1 MSYPA
6 DLSGPSMLR
15 PVMVPPPPPPP
26 PPAPSAPPP
35 SAAEAE
41 ANSAAQR
48 QRELAELQA
57 RLQQMREQIAA
68 MLERLRQAQEAEAA
82 ARQQAEAARET
93 AERSQSRD
101 DIAKAETAEA
111 TAATRKAELNEA
123 ALELDA
129 HDKRIALDEA
139 RAEALREPGPRNQAK
154 VDTAQAAYDDAQ
166 QLHGVA
172 VADVAAK
179 RADAELAAAD
189 RAVTALA
196 PPGSDPSKLDA
207 ADRQALTEARET
219 AAAARR
225 QSDSAATTLETE
237 WRRYERD
244 AAQRE
249 LTRTGRELEQ
259 AGAARDR
266 ARTEGDAAALQRA
279 DDAYG
284 AALDAWWVAD
294 RQAVAAQ
301 ALWDAQVA
309 ANDLAA
315 KEEQHR
321 VDETRA
327 NQCLV
332 EPPEVRQ
339 ARQTLEQRNTAAQT
353 ALAEAQS
360 AKDDQAARKALRDR
374 AAGIDTEYREAQ
386 TGLGQARTA
395 YEGAADPDAREKAR
409 IAYADAQDRMQA
421 ARGDHDAL
429 QALRHSQQADA
440 ALVEGL
446 RAREKGGTGALDEG
460 RIATLRES
468 ASQARAN
475 VQGTVANADGDAA
488 DARREGRTDEW
499 RKDGGAAQR
508 ALPTAD
514 EAAANAAQTYEA
526 TVRRPGAT
534 RQEIDT
540 ARERRDETRLAQA
553 LAHDRSDA
561 LAATE
566 ARRAAEGEYALAL
579 EAHRTHDFSASG
591 PAGPTGP
598 FTPSGPSRP
607 SGPSGPLAPSTQ
619 PPGSLPGTAP
629 SLSTSPLLTPNLGAP
644 NLGEAARPA
653 PWTVLPGGGDPAAG
667 NATGDKPSAPSPSA
681 TSSTPASSA
690 TPTTSN
696 AAPLL
701 APPGSPPVAVKENGR
716 WYVQYP
722 AQFSA
727 PSLTQYGSYPASST
741 TLSIPGQGPARVEMD
756 PVTAR
761 VWEAHAQLQSAIA
774 AEDTAWRDYETLNQD
789 AQAIAQ
795 ARRDGN
801 AAANANANANANG
814 ANGPNGPNTNNAN
827 NANNDPEL
835 TRLTAQVDTD
845 HRALLAALGARF
857 EAEDRARD
865 RGVDA
870 DKDETVIS
878 TGEALERARATAS
891 ASAAELERY
900 RSERDSGAA
909 SDDVE
914 RLRNEHQAWKQEHP
928 YLREQDAPTWAPLQ
942 QALDNEDAARQQL
955 VQEAAQ
961 AGAAQETRALTATL
975 TPEQREDPAALYEL
989 FVSEPRAMAQGVI
1002 NQHYVDYGGRPY
1014 EMAGRTHARN
1024 MAGLA
1029 LGIPPEVQLA
1039 GDADAQTETLRK
1051 QDIFAGID
1059 DDYADML
1066 DVVAD
1071 QLIEQGGEHARVTLL
1086 PVVYASRER
1095 GITRTMLFKVETD
1108 QGPRF
1113 VDEAGRA
1120 YDDLK
1125 DYRENNTLPAADAV
1139 LAMPRDGEFTVDSK
1153 GNIELEIGDARI
1165 ESGWE
1170 SFRRKTHLDTVAAGV
1185 GIVAGVVLVVGS
1197 GGALAPVAMA
1207 AAGAATAYGV
1217 GTSAASIADQISHGQ
1232 SWNPDKNPQ
1241 MLIDG
1246 LNILAAALGVR
1257 AGVAG
1262 VSAAR
1267 SGQRALV
1274 AESRGLTDEAS
1285 QLALRTQALQQ
1296 QATRSGRQ
1304 ALAVGA
1310 GTYGYTAYSA
1320 VSNWE
1325 NMTPGERATTRT
1337 QLLLGG
1343 VQFMINPVS
1352 GRWIRQGATGAL
1364 AGTRHVATAW
1374 RGTVAG
1380 LDRGAQALST
1390 LAMPLRN
1397 AAQTPLAAAR
1407 MRLGQWQDTLA
1418 QRLPSLSRLAGL
1430 PGLRGLRGL
1439 PGLPG
1444 SARRQGTDPAGA
1456 ARPPATPGPSAAQPR
1471 TETPPHGY
1479 PVARTRWR
1487 AVQDRL
1493 SRVDTLGMLN
1503 WLDAGRRGAAQA
1515 IGKQRDAEAKLVRV
1529 ARETAFED
1537 GHALHRWLSGP
1548 MRQQMRQ
1555 IEARAQSQLARL
1567 RWETDA
1573 ARQQAIVRDL
1583 RRLDTAAQR
1592 LATSWHPLLAI
1603 GLRQELR
1610 RLAANQRDFKGAD
1623 TVLTPRAEATRHLRG
1638 ELQQWRAALPAR
1650 QAAVSRDAG
1659 NVVHAQALV
1668 SRIASHRTALT
1679 DGAALVSKTLDA
1691 MRANRDAVLDYV
1703 PKGATKPVRASIEG
1717 DIHAVAPRRSADP
1730 AAGMPALPP
1739 RWRRA
1744 VAASLRQRFR
1754 MGMADAGTGL
1764 LWLQAR
1770 RLGMPTPRASLRLSP
1785 NAATGTA
1792 ARTADGMTWSAV
1804 MRSGPALPRADGNR
1818 ASRNGALNRL
1828 DAGRAIFYQERASA
1842 LAAKAAAAGN
1852 TKSKLAAWQA
1862 FVDAV
1867 AAHSPDVARRLAA
1880 AGGVRGRYQGGEAG
1894 TVRRWQ
1900 GFVPSR
1906 AEAKGSDSAQQVRRA
1921 YAELLLA
1928 AARVRK
1934 RDTRRAAAASLRA
1947 WRQALRSANDAARVT
1962 DALSAQLRTAT
1973 PGTATHRALTRQHA
1987 LATQAQRLAETNAER
2002 AGRAVFGEGGLA
2014 PRAGATQ
2021 TQRGA
2026 GSQPPFREGGLAPR
2040 AGAAQRRSGS
2050 QPPADGALAALRDTH
2065 PAAWRRVLERA
2076 ARQMERLA
2084 QQGGPDSPWQAQAV
2098 HLRDMARQAAAD
2110 PRLTRVGE
2118 GVAAMRQWRR
2128 AEWQRADARVAE
2140 QQATQAWRRAQRT
2153 SEGSHA
2159 NRQASRQTDR
2169 AANRPVNRQDLRAAM
2184 HEAAARHREARREAA
2199 EARRAVFG
2207 RGDGALARLAVANP
2221 RAADSLLAWAQRQQ
2235 RADARLGTVSL
2246 GPVRQRLAR
2255 TAPTALQGGLANASG
2270 DSALTF
2276 AQVRRGLQRGAR
2288 AAALAH
2294 GAYAAATGQVDVS
2307 RDPRELRK
2315 YNLPDT
2321 TRIDGWQITFRSR
2334 DGLNSMTL
2342 WLNIGGIKSL
2352 WVGGSTTPFA
2362 FSRDG
2367 KTTVGT
2373 RDGVNILEGGVAYR
2387 FGLPW
2392 LSKMGMASLRVG
2404 HVKHNILRTNF
2415 ANGRLT
2421 DVDGQATWS
2430 WPVTPVLMDATNI
2443 GPLRFYGSNT
2453 ANRLQIGQY
2462 GSKVGPAQLWYLKGP
2477 DLSKSRVSEIDA
2489 ITLNKEFQ
2497 WPDLFG
2503 SSGRHRAALADT
2515 ARGTA
2520 PQLRAE
2526 RQPTAPTIE
2535 PPHRNLSRRAAAVL
2549 AGYHQ
2554 VAPGDTL
2561 WEIARSHRDT
2571 LLAADRE
2578 AASASLGEI
2587 GQTSRALDHLLQLN
2601 ASIGDPDRIVPG
2613 WLVDIAPPQTRQG

>member
-6 DLSGPSMLR
+6 DLSGPSTVR
-15 PVMVPPPPPPP
+15 PITVPPPPPPP

-35 SAAEAE
+35 RAADAE
-41 ANSAAQR
+41 SNSAAQR

-82 ARQQAEAARET
+82 ARAQAQAAREA

-101 DIAKAETAEA
+101 DIAKAEAAEA

-139 RAEALREPGPRNQAK
+139 KAEALREPGPQNQAR

-166 QLHGVA
+166 QLHTVA

-179 RADAELAAAD
+179 RADADLGAAD

-196 PPGSDPSKLDA
+196 PPGSDPAKLDA
-207 ADRQALTEARET
+207 GDRQALNEARET
-219 AAAARR
+219 AGTARR
-225 QSDSAATTLETE
+225 QADSAAAALETE

-249 LTRTGRELEQ
+249 LARTGRELEQ
-259 AGAARDR
+259 AGAARER
-266 ARTEGDAAALQRA
+266 ARKDGDAAALQRA

-301 ALWDAQVA
+301 ASWDAQVA

-315 KEEQHR
+315 KEERHR
-321 VDETRA
+321 VDETQA
-327 NQCLV
+327 NRCLI
-332 EPPEVRQ
+332 EPPEVQQ
-339 ARQTLEQRNTAAQT
+339 ARQTLEQRNAAAES
-353 ALAEAQS
+353 ALTEAQS
-360 AKDDQAARKALRDR
+360 AKDDHAARQALRDR
-374 AAGIDTEYREAQ
+374 AGEIDTAYREAQ
-386 TGLGQARTA
+386 TGLEQARTA
-395 YEGAADPDAREKAR
+395 YEDAANPDAREKAR
-409 IAYADAQDRMQA
+409 IAYADAQDRMQT
-421 ARGDHDAL
+421 ARADRDAL
-429 QALRHSQQADA
+429 QALRSSQQADA
-440 ALVEGL
+440 ALIEGL
-446 RAREKGGTGALDEG
+446 RARETGGTGAPDDG
-460 RIATLRES
+460 RIAALRES

-475 VQGTVANADGDAA
+475 VQGTAANASGDAA
-488 DARREGRTDEW
+488 DALRQGRTDAW

-514 EAAANAAQTYEA
+514 EAAANAARTYDA

-534 RQEIDT
+534 QQEIDA

-553 LAHDRSDA
+553 VAHGRSDA

-591 PAGPTGP
+591 STPTS
-598 FTPSGPSRP
+598 TSTST
-607 SGPSGPLAPSTQ
+607 STQSTQ
-619 PPGSLPGTAP
+619 PPGTLPSTAP
-629 SLSTSPLLTPNLGAP
+629 SLSTSPLLTPNLG
-644 NLGEAARPA
+644 EAARPA
-653 PWTVLPGGGDPAAG
+653 AWTVLPDGMDAAG
-667 NATGDKPSAPSPSA
+667 NATDGKPSA
-681 TSSTPASSA
+681 TTAS
-690 TPTTSN
+690 TTST

-722 AQFSA
+722 AQLSGQY
-727 PSLTQYGSYPASST
+727 PTQYGNYPASST
-741 TLSIPGQGPARVEMD
+741 TLSIPGQGPSRVEMD

-774 AEDTAWRDYETLNQD
+774 AEDTAWRDYETLNHD

-801 AAANANANANANG
+801 ATANANG
-814 ANGPNGPNTNNAN
+814 ANDDA
-827 NANNDPEL
+827 DPEL

-845 HRALLAALGARF
+845 HRALLAALGARLT
-857 EAEDRARD
+857 AEDRARD
-865 RGVDA
+865 LGVDVA
-870 DKDETVIS
+870 KDETVVS
-878 TGEALERARATAS
+878 TGEAIERARATAS

-914 RLRNEHQAWKQEHP
+914 RLRNEHQAWKREHP

-955 VQEAAQ
+955 VQEAAE

-1185 GIVAGVVLVVGS
+1185 GILAGVVLVVGS

-1246 LNILAAALGVR
+1246 LNILASALGVR

-1267 SGQRALV
+1267 TGHRALV

-1285 QLALRTQALQQ
+1285 QLTLRAQALQQ

-1310 GTYGYTAYSA
+1310 GTYGYTAHNA
-1320 VSNWE
+1320 LSNWE

-1352 GRWIRQGATGAL
+1352 GRWIRQGATGAV
-1364 AGTRHVATAW
+1364 AGTRHIATAW
-1374 RGTVAG
+1374 RNTAAG

-1390 LAMPLRN
+1390 LTMPVRHAM
-1397 AAQTPLAAAR
+1397 QTPLAAVR
-1407 MRLGQWQDTLA
+1407 MRLAQWQDSLA
-1418 QRLPSLSRLAGL
+1418 QRLPGLSSV
-1430 PGLRGLRGL
+1430 PT
-1439 PGLPG
+1439 
-1444 SARRQGTDPAGA
+1444 SARTTGTDPAGTARTA
-1456 ARPPATPGPSAAQPR
+1456 ATSAAASSPPR
-1471 TETPPHGY
+1471 TESSPHAY
-1479 PVARTRWR
+1479 PVSRTRWR
-1487 AVQDRL
+1487 AVQDRI

-1515 IGKQRDAEAKLVRV
+1515 IGKQRDAEAKLVRL
-1529 ARETAFED
+1529 ARQTAFDD
-1537 GHALHRWLSGP
+1537 GQALHRWLSGP
-1548 MRQQMRQ
+1548 LRQQMRR
-1555 IEARAQSQLARL
+1555 IESRAQSQLARL
-1567 RWETDA
+1567 QLEIDP
-1573 ARQQAIVRDL
+1573 ARQNAIVRDL

-1592 LATSWHPLLAI
+1592 LATRWHPLLAI

-1610 RLAANQRDFKGAD
+1610 RIEANQRDFKGSGD
-1623 TVLTPRAEATRHLRG
+1623 VLAPRAEAIRHLRG
-1638 ELQQWRAALPAR
+1638 ELQQWRAALPSR
-1650 QAAVSRDAG
+1650 QTSPTRDADALSQ
-1659 NVVHAQALV
+1659 AQALTA
-1668 SRIASHRTALT
+1668 RIGSHRTALT

-1703 PKGATKPVRASIEG
+1703 PKGSTKPVRASIEG
-1717 DIHAVAPRRSADP
+1717 DIHAVAPRRSGDP
-1730 AAGMPALPP
+1730 APAMPALPP

-1770 RLGMPTPRASLRLSP
+1770 RLGMLTPRASLRL
-1785 NAATGTA
+1785 AAQAPTTTVGRA
-1792 ARTADGMTWSAV
+1792 ADGMTWSSV
-1804 MRSGPALPRADGNR
+1804 MRSGPARAHADGSR
-1818 ASRNGALNRL
+1818 TSRNGALNRL

-1852 TKSKLAAWQA
+1852 TKSRLAAWQA

-1867 AAHSPDVARRLAA
+1867 AAHSPDAGRRLAA
-1880 AGGVRGRYQGGEAG
+1880 AGGVRERYQGGEAG

-1900 GFVPSR
+1900 DFVPGR
-1906 AEAKGSDSAQQVRRA
+1906 AEARGSESAREVRRA
-1921 YAELLLA
+1921 YADLLLA

-1962 DALSAQLRTAT
+1962 DALAAQLRSAT

-1987 LATQAQRLAETNAER
+1987 LAAQAQRLALTHAER

-2014 PRAGATQ
+2014 PTTVRTAH
-2021 TQRGA
+2021 RG
-2026 GSQPPFREGGLAPR
+2026 GGTK
-2040 AGAAQRRSGS
+2040 
-2050 QPPADGALAALRDTH
+2050 PPADGALAALRDTH

-2084 QQGGPDSPWQAQAV
+2084 QQGGADSPWQTQAV
-2098 HLRDMARQAAAD
+2098 HLRDLARQAAAD

-2140 QQATQAWRRAQRT
+2140 QQATQAWRRAQR
-2153 SEGSHA
+2153 A
-2159 NRQASRQTDR
+2159 NGGRR
-2169 AANRPVNRQDLRAAM
+2169 AERQDLRAAM
-2184 HEAAARHREARREAA
+2184 HEAAARHRDARREAL
-2199 EARRAVFG
+2199 EARRAAFRPG
-2207 RGDGALARLAVANP
+2207 TGAIDRLAVANP
-2221 RAADSLLAWAQRQQ
+2221 RAAGSLLAWAQRQQ

-2246 GPVRQRLAR
+2246 GPVRQRLDR
-2255 TAPTALQGGLANASG
+2255 TAPIALQGGLANASG

-2294 GAYAAATGQVDVS
+2294 GAYAAATGQIDVS
-2307 RDPRELRK
+2307 RDPSELRK

-2342 WLNIGGIKSL
+2342 WLNVGGIKSL

-2367 KTTVGT
+2367 KTTIGT

-2503 SSGRHRAALADT
+2503 SSGRNRAAPADT
-2515 ARGTA
+2515 ARGAA
-2520 PQLRAE
+2520 PQLLAE
-2526 RQPTAPTIE
+2526 RQAAVATTAA
-2535 PPHRNLSRRAAAVL
+2535 PHRNLSRRAAEVL
-2549 AGYHQ
+2549 AGYHR

-2561 WEIARSHRDT
+2561 WDIAGRHRDT
-2571 LLAADRE
+2571 LLARDDE
-2578 AASASLGEI
+2578 ARTAPLGENGQN
-2587 GQTSRALDHLLQLN
+2587 GQTARALDHLLQLN

-2613 WLVDIAPPQTRQG
+2613 WLVDIVPSGEGQA

>member
-6 DLSGPSMLR
+6 DLSGPSTVR
-15 PVMVPPPPPPP
+15 PITVPPPPPPP

-35 SAAEAE
+35 RAADAE
-41 ANSAAQR
+41 SNSAAQR

-82 ARQQAEAARET
+82 ARAQAQAAREA

-101 DIAKAETAEA
+101 DIAKAEAAEA

-139 RAEALREPGPRNQAK
+139 KAEALREPGPQNQAK

-166 QLHGVA
+166 QLHTVA

-179 RADAELAAAD
+179 RADAELGAAD

-196 PPGSDPSKLDA
+196 PPGSDPTKLDA
-207 ADRQALTEARET
+207 GDRQALNEARET
-219 AAAARR
+219 AGTARR
-225 QSDSAATTLETE
+225 QADSAAAALETE

-249 LTRTGRELEQ
+249 LARTGRELEQ
-259 AGAARDR
+259 AGAARER

-301 ALWDAQVA
+301 ASWDAQVA

-332 EPPEVRQ
+332 EPPEVQQ
-339 ARQTLEQRNTAAQT
+339 ARQTLEQRNAAAQS
-353 ALAEAQS
+353 ALTEAQS
-360 AKDDQAARKALRDR
+360 AADDHAARKALRER
-374 AAGIDTEYREAQ
+374 AGQIDTAYREAQ
-386 TGLGQARTA
+386 TGLEQARTA
-395 YEGAADPDAREKAR
+395 YEGAANPEAREKAR
-409 IAYADAQDRMQA
+409 IAYADAQDRMQT
-421 ARGDHDAL
+421 ARADHDAL
-429 QALRHSQQADA
+429 QALRNSQQADA
-440 ALVEGL
+440 ALIEGL
-446 RAREKGGTGALDEG
+446 RAREKGGAGAPDDG

-475 VQGTVANADGDAA
+475 VQGTVANASGDAA
-488 DARREGRTDEW
+488 DTLRQGRTDEW

-514 EAAANAAQTYEA
+514 EAAANAAQTYDA

-534 RQEIDT
+534 QQEIDT

-553 LAHDRSDA
+553 VAHGRSDA
-561 LAATE
+561 LASTE

-579 EAHRTHDFSASG
+579 EAHRTHDFSAS
-591 PAGPTGP
+591 ASASAPTQ
-598 FTPSGPSRP
+598 
-607 SGPSGPLAPSTQ
+607 STQ
-619 PPGSLPGTAP
+619 PPGMLPGTAP
-629 SLSTSPLLTPNLGAP
+629 SLSTSPLLTPNLG
-644 NLGEAARPA
+644 EAARPA
-653 PWTVLPGGGDPAAG
+653 PWTVLPDGMNATAST
-667 NATGDKPSAPSPSA
+667 ATGDKPS
-681 TSSTPASSA
+681 T
-690 TPTTSN
+690 TPTST

-722 AQFSA
+722 AQLSGQYPA
-727 PSLTQYGSYPASST
+727 QYGSYPASST
-741 TLSIPGQGPARVEMD
+741 TLSIPGQGPSRVEMD

-761 VWEAHAQLQSAIA
+761 VWEAHSQLQSAIA
-774 AEDTAWRDYETLNQD
+774 VEDTAWRDYEALNHD

-801 AAANANANANANG
+801 ASAN
-814 ANGPNGPNTNNAN
+814 ANGPNGAN
-827 NANNDPEL
+827 NDADPEL

-845 HRALLAALGARF
+845 HRALLAALGARLT
-857 EAEDRARD
+857 AEDRARD
-865 RGVDA
+865 LGVDVE
-870 DKDETVIS
+870 KDETVVS
-878 TGEALERARATAS
+878 TGEALEGARATAS

-942 QALDNEDAARQQL
+942 QALDSEDAARQQL
-955 VQEAAQ
+955 VQEAAE
-961 AGAAQETRALTATL
+961 AGAAQEARALTATL

-1039 GDADAQTETLRK
+1039 GDAESQTETLRK

-1170 SFRRKTHLDTVAAGV
+1170 SFRRKTHLDTIAAGV

-1246 LNILAAALGVR
+1246 LNILASALGVR

-1267 SGQRALV
+1267 TGHRALV

-1285 QLALRTQALQQ
+1285 QLTLRAQALQQ

-1310 GTYGYTAYSA
+1310 GTYGYTAHTA
-1320 VSNWE
+1320 LSNWE

-1390 LAMPLRN
+1390 LTMPLRN
-1397 AAQTPLAAAR
+1397 AMQTPLAAGR

-1418 QRLPSLSRLAGL
+1418 QRLPALSSLAGF
-1430 PGLRGLRGL
+1430 
-1439 PGLPG
+1439 PG
-1444 SARRQGTDPAGA
+1444 SLRRQGADPAGA
-1456 ARPPATPGPSAAQPR
+1456 ARAPATPSPSAAQPR
-1471 TETPPHGY
+1471 TETPPHSY

-1515 IGKQRDAEAKLVRV
+1515 IGKQRDAEAKLVRL
-1529 ARETAFED
+1529 ARQTAFDD
-1537 GHALHRWLSGP
+1537 GQALHRWLSGP
-1548 MRQQMRQ
+1548 LRQQMRS
-1555 IEARAQSQLARL
+1555 IESRAQSQLARL
-1567 RWETDA
+1567 QLESDP
-1573 ARQQAIVRDL
+1573 ARQNAIVRDL

-1592 LATSWHPLLAI
+1592 LATRWHPLLAI

-1610 RLAANQRDFKGAD
+1610 RIEANQRDFKGSGD
-1623 TVLTPRAEATRHLRG
+1623 VLAPRAEAIRHLRG
-1638 ELQQWRAALPAR
+1638 ELQQWRAALPSR
-1650 QAAVSRDAG
+1650 QTSPSRDADALSQ
-1659 NVVHAQALV
+1659 AQALAA
-1668 SRIASHRTALT
+1668 RIGSHRAALT

-1703 PKGATKPVRASIEG
+1703 PKGSTRPVRASIEG
-1717 DIHAVAPRRSADP
+1717 DIHAVAPRRSGDP
-1730 AAGMPALPP
+1730 APAMPALPP

-1770 RLGMPTPRASLRLSP
+1770 RLGMLTPRASLRLAP
-1785 NAATGTA
+1785 HRGTA
-1792 ARTADGMTWSAV
+1792 AAGRTPDGMTWSDV
-1804 MRSGPALPRADGNR
+1804 MRSGPARPHADGNR
-1818 ASRNGALNRL
+1818 VSRNGALNRL

-1880 AGGVRGRYQGGEAG
+1880 AGGVRERYQGGEAG

-1900 GFVPSR
+1900 GFVPGR
-1906 AEAKGSDSAQQVRRA
+1906 AEARGSDSAREVRRA

-1962 DALSAQLRTAT
+1962 DALSARLAAAA

-1987 LATQAQRLAETNAER
+1987 LAAQAQRLAETNAER
-2002 AGRAVFGEGGLA
+2002 AGRAVFGEGGLT
-2014 PRAGATQ
+2014 PRAGTA
-2021 TQRGA
+2021 QRGR
-2026 GSQPPFREGGLAPR
+2026 GT
-2040 AGAAQRRSGS
+2040 

-2084 QQGGPDSPWQAQAV
+2084 QQGGADSPWQAQAV
-2098 HLRDMARQAAAD
+2098 QLRDLARQAAAD

-2128 AEWQRADARVAE
+2128 AEWQRADARIAE
-2140 QQATQAWRRAQRT
+2140 QQATQAWRRAQR
-2153 SEGSHA
+2153 A
-2159 NRQASRQTDR
+2159 NAGRRGDLT
-2169 AANRPVNRQDLRAAM
+2169 DLRATM
-2184 HEAAARHREARREAA
+2184 RQAAARHRDARREAL
-2199 EARRAVFG
+2199 EARRAVFRPG
-2207 RGDGALARLAVANP
+2207 TGAIDRLAVANP
-2221 RAADSLLAWAQRQQ
+2221 RAAGSLLAWARRQQ

-2246 GPVRQRLAR
+2246 GPVRQRLER

-2276 AQVRRGLQRGAR
+2276 AQVRRALQRGAR

-2489 ITLNKEFQ
+2489 ITLNKEFE

-2503 SSGRHRAALADT
+2503 SSGRNRAASADT

-2520 PQLRAE
+2520 PLLAE
-2526 RQPTAPTIE
+2526 RQAAVAKTVA
-2535 PPHRNLSRRAAAVL
+2535 PHRNLSRRAAEVL

-2561 WEIARSHRDT
+2561 WDIAGSHRDT
-2571 LLAADRE
+2571 LLARDGE
-2578 AASASLGEI
+2578 ALAAPLGEN
-2587 GQTSRALDHLLQLN
+2587 GQTARALDHLLQLN

-2613 WLVDIAPPQTRQG
+2613 WLVDIAPTGQGQA

>member
-6 DLSGPSMLR
+6 DLSGPSTVR
-15 PVMVPPPPPPP
+15 PITVPPPPPPP

-35 SAAEAE
+35 RAADAE
-41 ANSAAQR
+41 SSSAAQR

-82 ARQQAEAARET
+82 ARAQAEAARDA

-101 DIAKAETAEA
+101 DIARAEAAEA

-139 RAEALREPGPRNQAK
+139 KAETLREPGPQNQTK

-166 QLHGVA
+166 QLHTVA
-172 VADVAAK
+172 VADVNAK
-179 RADAELAAAD
+179 RADEALAAAD

-196 PPGSDPSKLDA
+196 PPGSDPNKLNA
-207 ADRQALTEARET
+207 ADQQALSEARET
-219 AAAARR
+219 AGAARR
-225 QSDSAATTLETE
+225 QSDSAAAALETE

-249 LTRTGRELEQ
+249 LARTGRELEQ
-259 AGAARDR
+259 AGAARER
-266 ARTEGDAAALQRA
+266 ARSEGDAAALQRA

-294 RQAVAAQ
+294 REAAAAQ
-301 ALWDAQVA
+301 ASWDAQVA

-315 KEEQHR
+315 REEQHR

-332 EPPEVRQ
+332 EPPEVQQ
-339 ARQTLEQRNTAAQT
+339 ARQTLEQRNTAAQA
-353 ALAEAQS
+353 ALTEAQS
-360 AKDDQAARKALRDR
+360 ARDDQAARKTLRDR
-374 AAGIDTEYREAQ
+374 AAQIDTEYREAQ
-386 TGLGQARTA
+386 TGLEQARTA
-395 YEGAADPDAREKAR
+395 YEGATNPDAREKAR
-409 IAYADAQDRMQA
+409 IAYADAQDRMHA

-429 QALRHSQQADA
+429 QALRSSQQADA

-446 RAREKGGTGALDEG
+446 RAQEKGGAGAPHDD

-475 VQGTVANADGDAA
+475 LQGTVANANGDAA
-488 DARREGRTDEW
+488 EVLRQGRTDEW

-534 RQEIDT
+534 QQEIDT

-553 LAHDRSDA
+553 VAHGRSDA
-561 LAATE
+561 LASTE

-579 EAHRTHDFSASG
+579 EAHRTHDFSASA
-591 PAGPTGP
+591 PAGLLA
-598 FTPSGPSRP
+598 P

-619 PPGSLPGTAP
+619 PPGSLPSTGP
-629 SLSTSPLLTPNLGAP
+629 SLSTSPLLTPSF
-644 NLGEAARPA
+644 GEAARPA
-653 PWTVLPGGGDPAAG
+653 PWTVLPPGIDAAAG
-667 NATGDKPSAPSPSA
+667 NASGDTAAAPPTSPTS
-681 TSSTPASSA
+681 TSSTSA
-690 TPTTSN
+690 T
-696 AAPLL
+696 APLL
-701 APPGSPPVAVKENGR
+701 AAPGSPPVAVKENGR

-727 PSLTQYGSYPASST
+727 QSPNLYGSYPAAPT
-741 TLSIPGQGPARVEMD
+741 TLSLPGQSPSRVELD

-774 AEDTAWRDYETLNQD
+774 AEDTAWRDYETLNND

-795 ARRDGN
+795 ARREGN
-801 AAANANANANANG
+801 ASANANG
-814 ANGPNGPNTNNAN
+814 ASPGQNPGAD
-827 NANNDPEL
+827 ADPEL

-845 HRALLAALGARF
+845 HRALLAALGARLT
-857 EAEDRARD
+857 AEDRARD
-865 RGVDA
+865 LGVDVE
-870 DKDETVIS
+870 KDETVVS
-878 TGEALERARATAS
+878 AGEALESARATAS

-914 RLRNEHQAWKQEHP
+914 RLRNAHQAWKREHP
-928 YLREQDAPTWAPLQ
+928 FLREQDAPTWAPLQ

-975 TPEQREDPAALYEL
+975 TPEEREDPAALYEL

-1039 GDADAQTETLRK
+1039 GDADAQMETLRK
-1051 QDIFAGID
+1051 QDVFAGID

-1095 GITRTMLFKVETD
+1095 GIVRTMLFKVETD

-1170 SFRRKTHLDTVAAGV
+1170 SFRRKTHLDTIAAGV

-1364 AGTRHVATAW
+1364 AGTRHAATAW

-1390 LAMPLRN
+1390 LTMPLRN
-1397 AAQTPLAAAR
+1397 AMQTPLAAAR

-1418 QRLPSLSRLAGL
+1418 QRLPALSSLAGF
-1430 PGLRGLRGL
+1430 
-1439 PGLPG
+1439 PG
-1444 SARRQGTDPAGA
+1444 SLRRQGADPAGA
-1456 ARPPATPGPSAAQPR
+1456 AQPPATPGPSAAQPR
-1471 TETPPHGY
+1471 TETPPHSY

-1515 IGKQRDAEAKLVRV
+1515 IGKQRDAEAKLVRA

-1537 GHALHRWLSGP
+1537 GQALQRWLSGP

-1567 RWETDA
+1567 RWETDT

-1583 RRLDTAAQR
+1583 RRLDAAAQR
-1592 LATSWHPLLAI
+1592 LATRWHPLLAI

-1610 RLAANQRDFKGAD
+1610 RIEANQRDFKGSGD
-1623 TVLTPRAEATRHLRG
+1623 VLAPRAEAMRHLRG
-1638 ELQQWRAALPAR
+1638 ELAQWRAALPSR
-1650 QAAVSRDAG
+1650 QTAPTRDTAPLAQ
-1659 NVVHAQALV
+1659 AQALV
-1668 SRIASHRTALT
+1668 TRLGGHRAALT
-1679 DGAALVSKTLDA
+1679 DGAALVAKTLDA
-1691 MRANRDAVLDYV
+1691 MRVNRDAVLDFV
-1703 PKGATKPVRASIEG
+1703 PKGSTRPVRASIEG

-1730 AAGMPALPP
+1730 NAATPAMPALPP
-1739 RWRRA
+1739 RWQRA

-1754 MGMADAGTGL
+1754 MGMADAATGL

-1770 RLGMPTPRASLRLSP
+1770 RLGMLTPRGSLRLAP
-1785 NAATGTA
+1785 QGRTA
-1792 ARTADGMTWSAV
+1792 APGRTADGMTWSSV
-1804 MRSGPALPRADGNR
+1804 MRSGPARPHTDGNR
-1818 ASRNGALNRL
+1818 TSRNGALNRL

-1880 AGGVRGRYQGGEAG
+1880 AGGVRERYQGGEAG
-1894 TVRRWQ
+1894 TVRRWR

-1906 AEAKGSDSAQQVRRA
+1906 AEARGSDSAREVRRA

-1934 RDTRRAAAASLRA
+1934 RDTRRAAAASVRA

-1962 DALSAQLRTAT
+1962 DALSARLQTAT

-1987 LATQAQRLAETNAER
+1987 LAAQAQRLAQTNAER
-2002 AGRAVFGEGGLA
+2002 AGRAVFGEGGLT
-2014 PRAGATQ
+2014 PRARTA
-2021 TQRGA
+2021 QRG
-2026 GSQPPFREGGLAPR
+2026 REA
-2040 AGAAQRRSGS
+2040 

-2084 QQGGPDSPWQAQAV
+2084 RQGSADSPWQAQAV
-2098 HLRDMARQAAAD
+2098 QLRDLARQAAAD

-2128 AEWQRADARVAE
+2128 AEWQRADARIAE
-2140 QQATQAWRRAQRT
+2140 QQATQAWRHAQRT
-2153 SEGSHA
+2153 QRTQRGQRTSAGQHA
-2159 NRQASRQTDR
+2159 D
-2169 AANRPVNRQDLRAAM
+2169 RQDLRAAM
-2184 HEAAARHREARREAA
+2184 NQAAARHRDARREALA
-2199 EARRAVFG
+2199 ARRAAFRPG
-2207 RGDGALARLAVANP
+2207 TGAIDRLAVANP

-2246 GPVRQRLAR
+2246 GPVRQRLER

-2270 DSALTF
+2270 DSTLTV
-2276 AQVRRGLQRGAR
+2276 AQIRRGLQRGAR
-2288 AAALAH
+2288 VAALAH

-2373 RDGVNILEGGVAYR
+2373 RDGVNIVEGGVAYR

-2497 WPDLFG
+2497 WPDLLG
-2503 SSGRHRAALADT
+2503 SSGRDRAASAET
-2515 ARGTA
+2515 THGAA
-2520 PQLRAE
+2520 PRVLAE
-2526 RQPTAPTIE
+2526 RRATAPTME
-2535 PPHRNLSRRAAAVL
+2535 APHRNLSRRAAAVL

-2561 WEIARSHRDT
+2561 WDIARSHRDT
-2571 LLAADRE
+2571 LLTADR
-2578 AASASLGEI
+2578 SAGAVPGGEN
-2587 GQTSRALDHLLQLN
+2587 GQTLRALDHLLQLN

-2613 WLVDIAPPQTRQG
+2613 WLVDIAPPQTSQG